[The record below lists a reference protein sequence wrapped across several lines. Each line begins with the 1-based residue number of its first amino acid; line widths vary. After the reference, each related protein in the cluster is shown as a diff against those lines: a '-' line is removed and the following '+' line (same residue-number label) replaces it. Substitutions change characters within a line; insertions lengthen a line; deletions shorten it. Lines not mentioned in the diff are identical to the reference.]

1 MDVTMS
7 LLGGGLQVGVD
18 ARQEGAF
25 LLQMGNA
32 KGSPDEHD
40 NIDAKQAGC
49 KICFAPHMTWKG
61 FNGSKN
67 NRTAT
72 EQIAYESLVAGS
84 GTILLHPGM
93 DTGDVLTN
101 RALVPMQK
109 NIVQALDTC
118 VTLQWVELHV

>member
-1 MDVTMS
+1 
-7 LLGGGLQVGVD
+7 
-18 ARQEGAF
+18 
-25 LLQMGNA
+25 
-32 KGSPDEHD
+32 
-40 NIDAKQAGC
+40 
-49 KICFAPHMTWKG
+49 MTWKG

-118 VTLQWVELHV
+118 VSPFSGWSCMCN

>member
-1 MDVTMS
+1 LFCTS
-7 LLGGGLQVGVD
+7 YK
-18 ARQEGAF
+18 R
-25 LLQMGNA
+25 
-32 KGSPDEHD
+32 
-40 NIDAKQAGC
+40 
-49 KICFAPHMTWKG
+49 KG

-118 VTLQWVELHV
+118 VSPFSGWSCMCN